1 MARTITA
8 GEALGHR
15 LMRASAKEDVI
26 KLLGASDLPAAQRR
40 RWYREWCRATL
51 SKLRPEDVDR
61 CAPPTK
67 TRERDGE
74 LPL

>member
-15 LMRASAKEDVI
+15 LMRAGAKEDVI
-26 KLLGASDLPAAQRR
+26 KYLAAADVPPASRR

-51 SKLRPEDVDR
+51 SKLPD
-61 CAPPTK
+61 
-67 TRERDGE
+67 
-74 LPL
+74 